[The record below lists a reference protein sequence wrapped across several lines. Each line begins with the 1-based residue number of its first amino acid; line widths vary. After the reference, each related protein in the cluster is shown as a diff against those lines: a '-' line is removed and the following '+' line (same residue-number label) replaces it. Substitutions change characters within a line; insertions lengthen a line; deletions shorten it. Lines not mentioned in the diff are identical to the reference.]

1 MKEISVEGFPN
12 ADAVCKIL
20 EACAKNCVASVK
32 MPGFEASFMPHPP
45 FAYATQGAGPT
56 IPPLPAEET
65 IRAQEKAEAA
75 SLESQELAAKEDR
88 IAELL
93 LTDPLAAEE
102 LLMEGALTPDE
113 DANGGYADGE

>member
-1 MKEISVEGFPN
+1 MQPFPN
-12 ADAVCKIL
+12 DDAVCKIL
-20 EACAKNCVASVK
+20 EACARFGVVRIE
-32 MPGFEASFMPHPP
+32 MPGLKADLALQVGFQH
-45 FAYATQGAGPT
+45 ATQGAGPT
-56 IPPLPAEET
+56 IPPLLAEET

-75 SLESQELAAKEDR
+75 SLESQELAAKEQR

-113 DANGGYADGE
+113 DADGGYADSE